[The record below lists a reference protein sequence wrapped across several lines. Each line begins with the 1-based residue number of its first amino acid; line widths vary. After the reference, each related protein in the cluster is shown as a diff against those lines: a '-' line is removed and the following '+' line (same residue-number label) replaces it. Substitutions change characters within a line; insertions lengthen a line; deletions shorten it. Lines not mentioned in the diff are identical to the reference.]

1 AHVPIKAQQGSRWLY
16 LINVLLKA
24 VKTKSFKNPC
34 AGRQCA
40 RAFGNMGCTL
50 SAEDKA
56 AAERSKM
63 IDKNLRED
71 GEKAAREVKLLLLGA
86 GESGKSTIVKQMKII
101 HEDGYSEDE
110 CKQYRAVVYSNTIQ
124 SIMAIIK
131 AMGNLK
137 IDYTEASREE
147 DARQL
152 FALSAAAEAQGI
164 LPDDLSKVIRRLWA
178 DSGVQGCFT
187 RSREYQLNDSA
198 AYYLNEME
206 RIAKSDYIPT
216 QQDVLRTRVKTTG
229 IVETHFTF
237 KDLHFKMFD
246 VGGQRSERKK
256 WIHCFEGVTAII
268 FCVALSAYDLVL
280 AEDEE
285 MNRMHE
291 SMKLF
296 DSICNNKWFT
306 ETSIILF
313 LNKKDLFEEKI
324 TCSPLAICYPEYTG
338 ANKYDEA
345 ASYIQTKFEDLNKK
359 KDTKEIYTHF
369 TCATDTKNVQG
380 GARGGRPEEELRS
393 TAQRACCL
401 GDREKENG

>member
-1 AHVPIKAQQGSRWLY
+1 
-16 LINVLLKA
+16 
-24 VKTKSFKNPC
+24 
-34 AGRQCA
+34 
-40 RAFGNMGCTL
+40 MGCTV

-56 AAERSKM
+56 AVERSKM

-101 HEDGYSEDE
+101 HEDGYTEEE
-110 CKQYRAVVYSNTIQ
+110 CRQYRAVVYSNTIQ

-131 AMGNLK
+131 AMGNLN
-137 IDYTEASREE
+137 IDFDDSGRAD

-152 FALSAAAEAQGI
+152 FALSSTAEEQGI
-164 LPDDLSKVIRRLWA
+164 MPDDLANVIRRLWT
-178 DSGVQGCFT
+178 DGGVQACFS

-198 AYYLNEME
+198 AYYLNDLE
-206 RIAKSDYIPT
+206 RISDSGYVPT

-237 KDLHFKMFD
+237 KKLHFKMFD

-296 DSICNNKWFT
+296 DSICNNKWFV

-313 LNKKDLFEEKI
+313 LNKKDLFEVKI
-324 TCSPLAICYPEYTG
+324 TQSPLNICFPEYTG
-338 ANKYDEA
+338 GNNYAEA
-345 ASYIQTKFEDLNKK
+345 AAYIQTKFEDLNKK
-359 KDTKEIYTHF
+359 KETKEIYTHF
-369 TCATDTKNVQG
+369 TCATDTENVQFVFDAVTDVIIKNNLKDCG
-380 GARGGRPEEELRS
+380 LF
-393 TAQRACCL
+393 
-401 GDREKENG
+401 

>member
-1 AHVPIKAQQGSRWLY
+1 
-16 LINVLLKA
+16 
-24 VKTKSFKNPC
+24 
-34 AGRQCA
+34 
-40 RAFGNMGCTL
+40 MGCAV
-50 SAEDKA
+50 SSEDKA
-56 AAERSKM
+56 ANERSRA
-63 IDKNLRED
+63 IDRNLRMD
-71 GEKAAREVKLLLLGA
+71 GEKASREVKLLLLGA

-101 HEDGYSEDE
+101 HEDGYSEEE
-110 CKQYRAVVYSNTIQ
+110 CIQYKAVVYSNTLQ
-124 SIMAIIK
+124 SLITIVR

-137 IDYTEASREE
+137 IDFGHSDRAD

-152 FALSAAAEAQGI
+152 FSLASSLEDGEMTI
-164 LPDDLSKVIRRLWA
+164 ELGDCMKRLWT
-178 DSGVQGCFT
+178 DKGVQVCFS

-198 AYYLNEME
+198 QYYLDALE
-206 RIAKSDYIPT
+206 RLVAQDYIPT
-216 QQDVLRTRVKTTG
+216 EQDVLRSRVKTTG
-229 IVETHFTF
+229 IVETHFEF

-313 LNKKDLFEEKI
+313 LNKKDLFESKI
-324 TCSPLAICYPEYTG
+324 SKSPLTICFPEYQGSNT
-338 ANKYDEA
+338 YEEA
-345 ASYIQTKFEDLNKK
+345 AAYIQLKFEDLNKR

-369 TCATDTKNVQG
+369 TCATDTNNIQFVFDAVTDVIIKNNLKDCG
-380 GARGGRPEEELRS
+380 LF
-393 TAQRACCL
+393 
-401 GDREKENG
+401 

>member
-1 AHVPIKAQQGSRWLY
+1 
-16 LINVLLKA
+16 
-24 VKTKSFKNPC
+24 
-34 AGRQCA
+34 
-40 RAFGNMGCTL
+40 MGCTI

-101 HEDGYSEDE
+101 HEDGYSEEE
-110 CKQYRAVVYSNTIQ
+110 CRQYKAVVYSNTIQ

-137 IDYTEASREE
+137 IDFGESGRAD

-152 FALSAAAEAQGI
+152 FALSGTAEEQGI
-164 LPDDLSKVIRRLWA
+164 LPEDLANVIRRLWG
-178 DSGVQGCFT
+178 DTGVQACFG

-198 AYYLNEME
+198 AYYLNDLE
-206 RIAKSDYIPT
+206 RIARSDYIPT

-306 ETSIILF
+306 DTSIILF

-324 TCSPLAICYPEYTG
+324 TKSPLSICFPEYSG
-338 ANKYDEA
+338 ANEYDA
-345 ASYIQTKFEDLNKK
+345 AAGYIQTKFEDLNKR

-369 TCATDTKNVQG
+369 TCATDTKNVQFVFDAVTDVIIKNNLKDCG
-380 GARGGRPEEELRS
+380 LF
-393 TAQRACCL
+393 
-401 GDREKENG
+401 

>member
-1 AHVPIKAQQGSRWLY
+1 
-16 LINVLLKA
+16 
-24 VKTKSFKNPC
+24 
-34 AGRQCA
+34 
-40 RAFGNMGCTL
+40 MGCTV
-50 SAEDKA
+50 SQEDKVA
-56 AAERSKM
+56 REKSRDIDRS
-63 IDKNLRED
+63 LRED
-71 GEKAAREVKLLLLGA
+71 GEKAAKEVKLLLLGA

-131 AMGNLK
+131 AMSNLK
-137 IDYTEASREE
+137 IDYEEEARAD

-152 FALSAAAEAQGI
+152 FALAAGAEEQGFF
-164 LPDDLSKVIRRLWA
+164 PNDLSSIISRLWT
-178 DSGVQGCFT
+178 DGGVQNCFA

-198 AYYLNEME
+198 AYYLNDLE
-206 RIAKSDYIPT
+206 RIAQPDYIPT
-216 QQDVLRTRVKTTG
+216 QSDVLRTRVKTTG

-237 KDLHFKMFD
+237 KELHFKMFD

-268 FCVALSAYDLVL
+268 FCVAMSAYDLVL

-313 LNKKDLFEEKI
+313 LNKKDLFGQKI
-324 TCSPLAICYPEYTG
+324 EHSPLTICFPDYTG
-338 ANKYDEA
+338 PSTYQEA
-345 ASYIQTKFEDLNKK
+345 SEFIRTKFEDLNKK
-359 KDTKEIYTHF
+359 KDTKEIYSHF
-369 TCATDTKNVQG
+369 TCATDTENIQFVFDAVTDVIIKNN
-380 GARGGRPEEELRS
+380 LRD
-393 TAQRACCL
+393 CGL
-401 GDREKENG
+401 F

>member
-1 AHVPIKAQQGSRWLY
+1 
-16 LINVLLKA
+16 
-24 VKTKSFKNPC
+24 
-34 AGRQCA
+34 
-40 RAFGNMGCTL
+40 MGCTL
-50 SAEDKA
+50 STEDKA
-56 AAERSKM
+56 AVERSRR
-63 IDKNLRED
+63 IDRNLRDD
-71 GEKAAREVKLLLLGA
+71 GEKAAREVKLLLL
-86 GESGKSTIVKQMKII
+86 ESSMRLVTQRRSVSSTRP
-101 HEDGYSEDE
+101 G
-110 CKQYRAVVYSNTIQ
+110 VYSNTIQ
-124 SIMAIIK
+124 SIIAIIR
-131 AMGNLK
+131 AMGRLK
-137 IDYTEASREE
+137 IDFGDAARAD

-152 FALSAAAEAQGI
+152 FVLAGSAEEGFMTAELAG
-164 LPDDLSKVIRRLWA
+164 VIKRLWK
-178 DSGVQGCFT
+178 DGGVQACFS

-198 AYYLNEME
+198 AYYLNDLD
-206 RIAKSDYIPT
+206 RISQPTYIPT

-268 FCVALSAYDLVL
+268 FCVALSDYDLVL

-306 ETSIILF
+306 DTSIILF

-324 TCSPLAICYPEYTG
+324 KKSPLTICYPEYAGTRLTLSTPVSLCLSLTICYPEYAG
-338 ANKYDEA
+338 TRLTLSTPVSLCLSLTICYPEYAGSNTYEEA
-345 ASYIQTKFEDLNKK
+345 AAYIQCQFEDLNKR

-369 TCATDTKNVQG
+369 TCATDTKNVQFVFDAVTDVIIKNNLKDCG
-380 GARGGRPEEELRS
+380 LF
-393 TAQRACCL
+393 
-401 GDREKENG
+401 